1 MILKLFFNQFSPSR
15 QAEIMKRRGIIL
27 GTRKI
32 DGRQTYLYMLNS
44 LFAEILYENDNPG
57 SRVEALVIMN
67 GLNNLNQHL
76 SKPLR

>member
-1 MILKLFFNQFSPSR
+1 MILRLFFNRLSTRR
-15 QAEIMKRRGIIL
+15 QAEIMKRRGIVL

-32 DGRQTYLYMLNS
+32 DGRQSYLYMLNS

-57 SRVEALVIMN
+57 LRVETLVVMD
-67 GLNNLNQHL
+67 GLNNLNEYL

>member
-1 MILKLFFNQFSPSR
+1 MILKLFFNRLSIRR

-32 DGRQTYLYMLNS
+32 DGRQSYLYMLNS

-57 SRVEALVIMN
+57 LRVEALVVMN
-67 GLNNLNQHL
+67 GLNNLNEHL